1 MPYENYHACL
11 VNPNITQ
18 ILGTQTRK
26 HDGKTYQ
33 VRIGRAKG
41 KTTGSAERSYLYP
54 KSQWTAA
61 QARAHCKDH
70 GGTFEAAKKGW
81 EEIYFQFKGLDEVEQ
96 EKFLNQ
102 LSIDFCKEIIED
114 SREGKYSELL
124 GVRSKDEKL
133 TENLKRNPFAK
144 SRRQHFFKGE

>member
-26 HDGKTYQ
+26 HAGKTYQ

-54 KSQWTAA
+54 KGQWTAA
-61 QARAHCKDH
+61 QARAHCKSH
-70 GGTFEAAKKGW
+70 GGRFEPATAKTQQFI
-81 EEIYFQFKGLDEVEQ
+81 EEENIFIFQKCG
-96 EKFLNQ
+96 
-102 LSIDFCKEIIED
+102 CED
-114 SREGKYSELL
+114 NK
-124 GVRSKDEKL
+124 KTDK
-133 TENLKRNPFAK
+133 K
-144 SRRQHFFKGE
+144 S